1 MRASVNC
8 SGEKRKGWPSLRV
21 ALPLGLLAVSFLAYV
36 LPLVLRCTNNLRLI
50 GTFNFDEATAVDIVM
65 DMVAARSLLPASES
79 VYGGMYFYV
88 GYAFVSLVGM
98 IVGQITVPHVIV
110 SLRLV
115 AALSGLLCILLTYV
129 LAKKMYD
136 AGVAFLGAA
145 FLAVTP
151 IFLRWSVSAHPDT
164 LQVLFTI
171 ACVYCCYLLTQ
182 SYSVKNLVLASAM
195 AGLSFGTKRVGFIL
209 VPVVL
214 LACLLSLLAQRRR
227 TTQALG
233 WRTLVCR
240 FIIGSAI
247 AGLVFASVFIITSPT
262 VITQYDQFRARL
274 LTEEERLACGVEGL
288 HTNALRWLQ
297 VLAQDRVMTGF
308 ELALI
313 GACMVTVTLSLL
325 RERGRG
331 FFNHASGPSVVVAGA
346 ALFLLYLSL
355 EICVYYPRYVL
366 PILPFLVIFA
376 SFAAFYF
383 IRLNAPH
390 RLLAYSLKVAVIC
403 GVLLAFW
410 PKITFALTF
419 FTETL
424 DKMNDSRVVAGQWL
438 EANFPP
444 DTVITYDKGAY
455 IPPAFEAAYI
465 SWGQTVEFV
474 TQHEPGVIV
483 VYDEVRQRFTTPE
496 EGLGYVD
503 DAELSWQAWSFY
515 SQLESGDLPCFQLVQ
530 AFDRI
535 RIYSREESCSLEP
548 EHMGAALTQ
557 GCVS

>member
-1 MRASVNC
+1 MHTTGLQENQKRAF
-8 SGEKRKGWPSLRV
+8 WLHV
-21 ALPLGLLAVSFLAYV
+21 ALPLSLLTVLWLAYV
-36 LPLVLRCTNNLRLI
+36 LPLISRVADNTRLI
-50 GTFNFDEATAVDIVM
+50 AVFIPDEASAVDIVM
-65 DMVAARSLLPASES
+65 AMVRARSLLPANES

-88 GYAFVSLVGM
+88 AFALVSLVGM
-98 IVGQITVPHVIV
+98 IVGQVTVPHVIV

-115 AALSGLLCILLTYV
+115 AALSGLGCILLTYA
-129 LAKKMYD
+129 LAKRMYD

-151 IFLRWSVSAHPDT
+151 IFLRWSLSAHPDT

-227 TTQALG
+227 TTQALC

-240 FIIGSAI
+240 FIIGSMM
-247 AGLVFASVFIITSPT
+247 AGLVFASVFIVTSPT
-262 VITQYDQFRARL
+262 VITEYDQFRAKL
-274 LTEEERLACGVEGL
+274 LTEEERLTCGVQAL

-308 ELALI
+308 GLALV
-313 GACMVTVTLSLL
+313 GAYVLLGLFSLL
-325 RERGRG
+325 RERRRG
-331 FFNHASGPSVVVAGA
+331 FFNHASGPSVVVAGVTV
-346 ALFLLYLSL
+346 FLLYLSL
-355 EICVYYPRYVL
+355 EVCVYYPRYVL
-366 PILPFLVIFA
+366 PILPFLAIFA
-376 SFAAFYF
+376 SFAAFF
-383 IRLNAPH
+383 FMRLNTPH
-390 RLLAYSLKVAVIC
+390 RLLAYSLRAAVIC
-403 GVLLAFW
+403 GVILAFW
-410 PKITFALTF
+410 PKITFAFTF

-444 DTVITYDKGAY
+444 DTVITYDRGVYVPPQFVTAY
-455 IPPAFEAAYI
+455 QSY
-465 SWGQTVEFV
+465 GQTAQFIAE
-474 TQHEPGVIV
+474 HEPEVIV
-483 VYDEVRQRFTTPE
+483 VYDAIRQRFATPE
-496 EGLGYVD
+496 TGLGYVD
-503 DAELSWQAWSFY
+503 DPTAAWEAWSFY
-515 SQLESGDLPCFQLVQ
+515 SELEAGDLPCFQLVQ

-548 EHMGAALTQ
+548 EHRGAALTQ